1 MMSRTLGVVLVVCMA
16 ASLTIASNPSA
27 PDGKPVGG
35 PLDRAT
41 IYQDSISKSQPVRV
55 HRFSTD
61 NAALGTGA
69 KKNKPKYRLIAQD
82 MKENA
87 PEFLLEGIIDELTA
101 SGFEDVAEFSPDEEI
116 AEDCLIIEGDFTV
129 LNPGSKGKRYMVG
142 FGAGKS
148 KTCLEGK
155 IVTPA
160 GNVLADFDHC
170 RSQAIG
176 LFGGDSEAQMLK
188 DSVKS
193 GSRFAEFV
201 SRWAAGGY

>member
-1 MMSRTLGVVLVVCMA
+1 MGYSSQDPIGPAKWTATDVLQK
-16 ASLTIASNPSA
+16 LNPA
-27 PDGKPVGG
+27 G
-35 PLDRAT
+35 
-41 IYQDSISKSQPVRV
+41 
-55 HRFSTD
+55 
-61 NAALGTGA
+61 
-69 KKNKPKYRLIAQD
+69 
-82 MKENA
+82 
-87 PEFLLEGIIDELTA
+87 
-101 SGFEDVAEFSPDEEI
+101 

-193 GSRFAEFV
+193 GSRFAEFM